1 MKKTATRDMCEVA
14 ALIALTIIL
23 SHFAS
28 IETDAIR
35 IGFGFVPIA
44 LCGMLFGPVWA
55 GVAYG
60 IADMAGA
67 LLFYGYITPGITL
80 SAILTGVFFGLF
92 LHRDAVK
99 LPHIIGA
106 VLSNQLICSL
116 FVTTVALSLTYGQ
129 PFWATFISRI
139 PQVGLTI
146 VAQFVIIP
154 VLMQIRRALLKAN
167 LVSPVRG

>member
-1 MKKTATRDMCEVA
+1 M
-14 ALIALTIIL
+14 
-23 SHFAS
+23 
-28 IETDAIR
+28 
-35 IGFGFVPIA
+35 
-44 LCGMLFGPVWA
+44 A

-139 PQVGLTI
+139 PQVG
-146 VAQFVIIP
+146 
-154 VLMQIRRALLKAN
+154 
-167 LVSPVRG
+167 SPSWPSSSSSPC